1 MPLYS
6 AGQENR
12 YRDIDD
18 LNKHLELIDIYG
30 IVTPEHTFSG
40 PHSSGLERILFQEFE
55 GYASLTSVSRF
66 VMGGIYDP
74 IMFVE
79 PSYAPCF
86 PPEAGEPCQTAS
98 LLQAEV
104 C

>member
-40 PHSSGLERILFQEFE
+40 PHSSSLERILLQEFE
-55 GYASLTSVSRF
+55 GYASLTSVSPF
-66 VMGGIYDP
+66 VMGGSMTRSCLWNLRMLP
-74 IMFVE
+74 AFH
-79 PSYAPCF
+79 
-86 PPEAGEPCQTAS
+86 PEAGEPCQTAS